1 MSFFFWKLYC
11 LSFESYL
18 QITPLTSSNFSLT
31 QRRQLLLLILAIDGL
46 WIWCLTSLST
56 IFQLYRG
63 SQFYWWRKTE
73 YQRKPL
79 TSSKSL
85 TNFYHIMLYG
95 VDLVWSGFKCT
106 TLMAI
111 GTDWIGSCKSNYNMI
126 TITTAPPGYGQK
138 EWPTELD

>member
-1 MSFFFWKLYC
+1 
-11 LSFESYL
+11 
-18 QITPLTSSNFSLT
+18 
-31 QRRQLLLLILAIDGL
+31 
-46 WIWCLTSLST
+46 
-56 IFQLYRG
+56 
-63 SQFYWWRKTE
+63 
-73 YQRKPL
+73 
-79 TSSKSL
+79 
-85 TNFYHIMLYG
+85 MLYG